1 MGREFESRLPL
12 HYILGSKN
20 MNKLELI
27 PEEYIFEDLG
37 GEFEALLERNSD
49 IGSFSAGDIIKGK
62 LIRID
67 KDGALVDVGFKSEG
81 FLPTKEVANRE
92 EEKTVED
99 VLEFDKEY
107 DFYVIR
113 EEGDKGPLLLSYKRV
128 AQARGWVKL
137 EEIKANDDIV
147 EGEVFA
153 VVKGGVVVEIHGVR
167 GFVPASQLRSTSEG
181 EIEKGATLK
190 LKIIELNKNSR
201 KLICSRKVVME
212 EEKANLREKALV
224 ELEVGQVISGAV
236 VRVAEFGAFVDI
248 GGIDGLLP
256 VSEISW
262 QRINH
267 PKEKLSVGDQ
277 ISVKVLKIDES
288 GKISLSLKRLEQDP
302 WTEIEDKFVEGQIV
316 KGSVVKITAF
326 GAFIEIY
333 PGVEG
338 LLPSN
343 EISDD
348 EDVSPDKFLEVGQE
362 IEIIIKKLSP
372 YERRILLS
380 MRDIEQVQL

>member
-1 MGREFESRLPL
+1 
-12 HYILGSKN
+12 
-20 MNKLELI
+20 MNKIDLI
-27 PEEYIFEDLG
+27 SEEAIFQDLG
-37 GEFEALLERNSD
+37 GEFEALLDRNTD
-49 IGSFSAGDIIKGK
+49 IGGFSAGDIIKGR
-62 LIRID
+62 LTRID
-67 KDGALVDVGFKSEG
+67 KDGALIDVGFKSEG

-113 EEGDKGPLLLSYKRV
+113 EENDKGPLLLSYKRV

-137 EEIKANDDIV
+137 EEIKANDEIV
-147 EGEVFA
+147 EGQVFA

-167 GFVPASQLRSTSEG
+167 GFVPASQLRSTSEA
-181 EIEKGATLK
+181 EIDKGANIR

-201 KLICSRKVVME
+201 KLICSRKVVIE

-224 ELEVGQVISGAV
+224 ELEVGQVISGTV

-302 WTEIEDKFVEGQIV
+302 WTEIEDKFVESQIV

-348 EDVSPDKFLEVGQE
+348 EDASPDKFLEVGQE
-362 IEIIIKKLSP
+362 IEVIIKKLSP

-380 MRDIEQVQL
+380 MKDIDQVQL

>member
-27 PEEYIFEDLG
+27 PEESIFEDLG